1 MGVDPGGTL
10 ALCMRAPRVVSIAI
24 CLPICVTGEQV
35 VLVGESVIHA
45 RVILIVDATSGL
57 LNDVVVDSARL
68 FRSRIGC
75 RKDPQCGLV
84 KAIGTDYVESPV
96 ALKLRISRLTLIID
110 GWQTGC
116 VKITRQL
123 SRGRNCG
130 RHQSS

>member
-68 FRSRIGC
+68 CRSRIAC
-75 RKDPQCGLV
+75 RTDPQCAPVSGM
-84 KAIGTDYVESPV
+84 GTAYGASP
-96 ALKLRISRLTLIID
+96 AALTLL
-110 GWQTGC
+110 
-116 VKITRQL
+116 RP
-123 SRGRNCG
+123 
-130 RHQSS
+130 